1 MWAAAL
7 VAAAPA
13 AALAA
18 PPLEVYGKLSAVEKI
33 ALSPSGDRL
42 AVVGVAGENRKLV
55 AATLDGKVLDGAM
68 IGDTKI
74 TSLSWAG
81 DRFLLVETS
90 ATVDLRLDLNFKY
103 ELGAV
108 VVADVDNAK
117 SWGVFMSSHSIDHV
131 VYGNYGGRQSG
142 GKWFGY
148 FGGVTLRTDPQGNV
162 SYSGRAADLYKVDL
176 DSGQTSAADTSDEL
190 DREWVLGSDGAVIAH
205 SDYDQERGRWRLFAG
220 GRKLMEKISPKH
232 DIEVDG
238 PGRTNGTVLVSD
250 DTGADDIVEEVPTA
264 GGEPERL
271 FSDVSIKDFLWD
283 PATGLLIG
291 AATREA
297 PGAVFFDPQL
307 QARYE
312 AARKP
317 FAKFKVSLVSYSE
330 GLDRIILKTEG
341 SADPGTYFLVDIA
354 KHSAMPVGQDRPEIE
369 DADVAETSLFKYKAS
384 DGLEMEGVLTLPPGR
399 DPKNLPVVVMPHG
412 GPIGAND
419 EIGFD
424 WWAQAFASRGY
435 AVFQPNY
442 RGSSGYGVEFR
453 HAGIGEWGHKM
464 LSDIADGFKALAD
477 KGIVDPKRACI
488 VGASYGGYAALAGV
502 TLQQGLYRCAVSVAG
517 PSDLGGL
524 MAWQS
529 LKQGGGLND
538 ISRSWRSWMGADKE
552 GSAGLRAISP
562 AAFAD
567 KADAPVLIVHGKDDT
582 VVPIDQSERMA
593 AALRAAGKPVEL
605 EEIAGQDHWLDKAA
619 TRTATVKASVTFVL
633 QHNPPS

>member
-1 MWAAAL
+1 LAAAL
-7 VAAAPA
+7 GAAAPA
-13 AALAA
+13 AAFAA
-18 PPLEVYGKLSAVEKI
+18 PPLEVYGKLPAVEEI

-42 AVVGVAGENRKLV
+42 AVVAVAGENRKLV
-55 AATLDGKVLDGAM
+55 AATLDGKVLDGAL

-74 TSLSWAG
+74 SSVSWAG

-90 ATVDLRLDLNFKY
+90 ATVDLRLDFNFKY

-108 VVADVDNAK
+108 VVADVDKAK
-117 SWGVFMSSHSIDHV
+117 SWGVFMNSRTVDHV
-131 VYGNYGGRQSG
+131 IYGNYGARQAG
-142 GKWFGY
+142 GKWSGY
-148 FGGVTLRTDPQGNV
+148 FGGATLVMTPQGDV
-162 SYSGRAADLYKVDL
+162 TPSGRAADLYRVDL
-176 DSGQTSAADTSDEL
+176 DSGQMSAVETSDWL
-190 DREWVLGSDGAVIAH
+190 PREWVMGADGAVVAH
-205 SDYDQERGRWRLFAG
+205 SDYDQERSRWRLFAG

-232 DIEVDG
+232 EIEVEG

-250 DTGADDIVEEVPTA
+250 DTGDEDIYEEVPTA
-264 GGEPERL
+264 GGEPVRL
-271 FSDVSIKDFLWD
+271 FADVSTKELLWD

-291 AATREA
+291 AITRQE
-297 PGAVFFDPQL
+297 PGAMFFDPTL

-317 FAKFKVSLVSYSE
+317 FAKFKVSLVSFSQ

-412 GPIGAND
+412 GPIGEHD
-419 EIGFD
+419 EVGFD

-442 RGSSGYGVEFR
+442 RGSSGYGVDFR

-464 LSDIADGFKALAD
+464 LSDIADGFKALAA

-488 VGASYGGYAALAGV
+488 VGASYGGYAALSGV

-517 PSDLGGL
+517 PSDLNSL
-524 MAWQS
+524 MGWQDM
-529 LKQGGGLND
+529 KQGGGLND
-538 ISRSWRSWMGADKE
+538 VSRSWRSWMGADKE
-552 GSAGLRAISP
+552 GSAGLSAISP
-562 AAFAD
+562 AVFAN
-567 KADAPVLIVHGKDDT
+567 KADAPVLLVHGKDDT
-582 VVPIDQSERMA
+582 VVPIEQSQRMA

-605 EEIAGQDHWLDKAA
+605 QEISAQDHWLSKAA
-619 TRTATVKASVTFVL
+619 TRTATVKASVAFVL
-633 QHNPPS
+633 AHNPPN